1 MLQDSGKPPLTPKK
15 RKHTNDDSTTATE
28 KADATPSKDII
39 KKLKEKKKL
48 KPSSAGSP
56 SQGTCTVENL
66 PPRPKKKKES
76 LALNV
81 AHILEQIESDN
92 SSPGAEGAK
101 VIIFH

>member
-1 MLQDSGKPPLTPKK
+1 M
-15 RKHTNDDSTTATE
+15 TTATE
-28 KADATPSKDII
+28 KVDATSSKDTT
-39 KKLKEKKKL
+39 KKLKKKKEL
-48 KPSSAGSP
+48 KPSSEDSP

-76 LALNV
+76 LSLNV

-92 SSPGAEGAK
+92 SSPGEEGAK